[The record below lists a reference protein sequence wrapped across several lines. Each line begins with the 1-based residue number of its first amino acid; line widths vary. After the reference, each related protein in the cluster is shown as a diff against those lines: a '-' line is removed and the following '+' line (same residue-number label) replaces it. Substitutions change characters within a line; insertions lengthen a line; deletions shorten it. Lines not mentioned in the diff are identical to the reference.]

1 MAKARTILALA
12 IVILFLGMALFAPLI
27 SPYDPFQ
34 GGSDALKP
42 PGTAGHLVGTN
53 HIGQDI
59 ATQVIYGARVSLAVG
74 IAAALS
80 ASLLGTLIGSLAG
93 FFGGW
98 VDGLL
103 MRFSEFFQVLPRF
116 VLALVIVAF
125 FGSGVFKLILVLA
138 ILSWPQTAR
147 LARAQILSLRES
159 DLCGGGPPERDE
171 AADHHRARDPA
182 QCPGAH
188 RDRRLAGYRLGH
200 PAGSQPELLW
210 AGRPQ
215 PGQLGVDAQLR
226 AGLPAAGLVDGA
238 LPGAGHFAGGFIL
251 QYPGR
256 RAQRH
261 PEPAPEG
268 IGMSGAVLDVRRLVT
283 QLHHRRS
290 GWLPVVD
297 DVSLSIDK
305 GEIVGLVGE
314 SGCGKSMTAF
324 SIMQLFP
331 TPAARVAGGEVIFKG
346 RDLLKLP
353 PDEMRSVRGAGIG
366 MIFQDP
372 STFLDPLLTLG
383 DQIAEPLYAHQFAGS
398 PRARTLELIEQ
409 MGLPDP
415 PVLARRYPHQV
426 SGGQKQRA
434 LIATAMACAPD
445 LLIADEP
452 TTALDVTIQAQIL
465 DLMRSLR
472 AQTGAA
478 ILLITHDLG
487 VVAEMCDRVY
497 VMYAGRVVEQNST
510 AALFKAPR
518 HPYTQGLLNSTIS
531 LETASKSLFAIP
543 GTIPGLEGMAA
554 RLPLCP
560 ALPAGCPGLPGAD
573 AGTGT
578 PGKRHGGLFLHGADR
593 PGEHLGAGGAMI
605 EAAGLVKDFQV
616 SLGLFRGK
624 AMLRAVDHISLDHCR
639 GRNGGAGGR
648 IGFGQID
655 PGAHDPGIDPA
666 DRRIAAL

>member
-1 MAKARTILALA
+1 
-12 IVILFLGMALFAPLI
+12 
-27 SPYDPFQ
+27 
-34 GGSDALKP
+34 
-42 PGTAGHLVGTN
+42 
-53 HIGQDI
+53 
-59 ATQVIYGARVSLAVG
+59 
-74 IAAALS
+74 
-80 ASLLGTLIGSLAG
+80 
-93 FFGGW
+93 
-98 VDGLL
+98 
-103 MRFSEFFQVLPRF
+103 
-116 VLALVIVAF
+116 
-125 FGSGVFKLILVLA
+125 
-138 ILSWPQTAR
+138 
-147 LARAQILSLRES
+147 
-159 DLCGGGPPERDE
+159 
-171 AADHHRARDPA
+171 
-182 QCPGAH
+182 
-188 RDRRLAGYRLGH
+188 
-200 PAGSQPELLW
+200 
-210 AGRPQ
+210 
-215 PGQLGVDAQLR
+215 
-226 AGLPAAGLVDGA
+226 
-238 LPGAGHFAGGFIL
+238 
-251 QYPGR
+251 
-256 RAQRH
+256 
-261 PEPAPEG
+261 
-268 IGMSGAVLDVRRLVT
+268 MSGAVLDVRHLVT

-297 DVSLSIDK
+297 DVSLNIDK

-331 TPAARVAGGEVIFKG
+331 TPAARVAGGEVLFKG

-353 PDEMRSVRGAGIG
+353 PGEMRGVRGAGIG

-383 DQIAEPLYAHQFAGS
+383 DQIAEPLHAHQFAGN

-465 DLMRSLR
+465 DLMLTLR
-472 AQTGAA
+472 AQSGAA

-543 GTIPGLEGMAA
+543 GTIPGLEGMAPGCRFAPRCPLAAQSCREQLPELEPLESGMAACFYTELTA
-554 RLPLCP
+554 RGNIW
-560 ALPAGCPGLPGAD
+560 A
-573 AGTGT
+573 
-578 PGKRHGGLFLHGADR
+578 R
-593 PGEHLGAGGAMI
+593 E
-605 EAAGLVKDFQV
+605 
-616 SLGLFRGK
+616 
-624 AMLRAVDHISLDHCR
+624 
-639 GRNGGAGGR
+639 GR
-648 IGFGQID
+648 
-655 PGAHDPGIDPA
+655 
-666 DRRIAAL
+666 